1 MQDFLFLGLTAL
13 LFGAMAALAKLCDWV
28 RPR

>member
-1 MQDFLFLGLTAL
+1 MSDLWMLLLVAVLFAS
-13 LFGAMAALAKLCDWV
+13 MIALAKLCDWV